1 VLHPRLSF
9 LTHFLLLFFFIIVC
23 GVSRLGALENYK
35 ETREKK
41 ITFSDCTLP
50 PASGKK
56 PDSIVVLFHG
66 YGDTGENF
74 LSVGALLGHFLPHAL
89 FVALDGPIVCRT
101 IPSGK
106 QWLGAPSSDHPRLLK
121 EINNLTPSLNRYLDN
136 LLKTYNIPP
145 EKMVLVGFSQGA
157 RIALHIGLRR
167 PKCAGIVAVSGSYLD
182 DPTAASLS
190 RPPILIIHG
199 IEDQK
204 VPVSLARESYKR
216 LDGLKMSVTLF
227 LLPGVGHDIDPQGL
241 GIAGEFLKD
250 CLCGKI
256 IDRR

>member
-1 VLHPRLSF
+1 MFHPRIFF
-9 LTHFLLLFFFIIVC
+9 LTRFLLFFFVIVF
-23 GVSRLGALENYK
+23 GVSRLEALGNSKRINEEN
-35 ETREKK
+35 
-41 ITFSDCTLP
+41 ITFSAFILP

-74 LSVGALLGHFLPHAL
+74 LSVGALLGQFLPNAL
-89 FVALDGPIVCRT
+89 FVALDGPIACRS
-101 IPSGK
+101 IPLGK
-106 QWLGAPSSDHPRLLK
+106 QWLSAPKNCHSQLLK
-121 EINNLTPSLNRYLDN
+121 EINNLTPPLNRHLDN

-145 EKMVLVGFSQGA
+145 EKIVLVGFSQGA

-167 PKCAGIVAVSGSYLD
+167 SKCAGIVALSGSYLD
-182 DPTAASLS
+182 DPTAANLS

-204 VPVSLARESYKR
+204 VPVSLARESYKQ
-216 LDGLKMSVTLF
+216 LDRLKMPVTLF

-256 IDRR
+256 VDRQ